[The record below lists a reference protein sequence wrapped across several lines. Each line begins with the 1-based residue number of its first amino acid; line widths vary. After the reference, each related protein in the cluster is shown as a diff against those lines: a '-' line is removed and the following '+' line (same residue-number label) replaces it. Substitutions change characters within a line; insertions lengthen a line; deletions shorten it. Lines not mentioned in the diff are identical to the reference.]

1 MPYKTT
7 DLCDQYGDQVHVA
20 EPVFRSYG
28 ARRAFHGPVQTVRV
42 HEDNVLV
49 RAQLAER
56 GEGRVLVVDGGASMH
71 CALLG
76 DNLAALAAANGW
88 AGVIVNGC
96 IRDAAD
102 IARIELG
109 VLALHTHPRKSRKEG
124 HGEVGLPVRFAGI
137 GLRPDAWVYVDED
150 GLVVAEQALQ
160 TGRTY
165 A

>member
-1 MPYKTT
+1 MPKTT
-7 DLCDQYGDQVHVA
+7 DLCDQYGEQVHVA

-28 ARRAFHGPVQTVRV
+28 ARSAFHGPVQTVRV

-49 RAQLAER
+49 REQLAAA
-56 GEGRVLVVDGGASMH
+56 GEGRVLVVDGGASLH

-76 DNLAALAAANGW
+76 DNLAAMGAANGW

-96 IRDAAD
+96 VRDSAD
-102 IARIELG
+102 LARINLG

-124 HGEVGLPVRFAGI
+124 HGEVGDPVRFAGV
-137 GLRPDAWVYVDED
+137 GFRPGAWVYVDED
-150 GLVVAEQALQ
+150 GLVIADQELQ
-160 TGRTY
+160 TGRAY